1 MKRFEFG
8 KNWLEFLKNISEEII
23 SNSQNSMLKMLNT
36 SLEGKTFL
44 DVGSGSGL
52 SSLSAKRSGASVT
65 SYDFDIDSVAC
76 TNELKRRYYKNDTKW
91 IISQGSILEKE
102 FCKKLGEFDVVY
114 SWGVLHHT
122 GDMKKA
128 MANIDLCVK
137 KNGILFLAIYNDQR
151 LQSKIWT
158 KIKKTYVDYKLLR
171 PILIFLGYLVFWGPF
186 FMTGLLKLNPL
197 KKWTEYKMKRGMS
210 PHHDIVDWMGGYPFE
225 VAKPEEIISFYLKKG
240 YRLIE
245 LKTCGGRLGCNEF
258 VFIKG

>member
-137 KNGILFLAIYNDQR
+137 KNGILFLAIY
-151 LQSKIWT
+151 KF
-158 KIKKTYVDYKLLR
+158 
-171 PILIFLGYLVFWGPF
+171 IFY
-186 FMTGLLKLNPL
+186 
-197 KKWTEYKMKRGMS
+197 
-210 PHHDIVDWMGGYPFE
+210 
-225 VAKPEEIISFYLKKG
+225 
-240 YRLIE
+240 
-245 LKTCGGRLGCNEF
+245 
-258 VFIKG
+258 